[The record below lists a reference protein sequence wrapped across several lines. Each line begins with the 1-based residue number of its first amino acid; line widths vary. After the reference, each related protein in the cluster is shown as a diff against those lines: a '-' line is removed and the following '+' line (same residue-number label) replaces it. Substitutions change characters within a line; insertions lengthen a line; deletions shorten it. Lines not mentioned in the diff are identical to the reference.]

1 MVIAVTVKEKDNT
14 QRYPK
19 LKIMQE
25 IGTIVLFTDDG
36 MGTVVSGTKYSIGH
50 WSSQWKTDEFEDF
63 EGIVTLE
70 G

>member
-1 MVIAVTVKEKDNT
+1 MAIGVTVKEKDNT
-14 QRYPK
+14 RGYPK

-50 WSSQWKTDEFEDF
+50 GS
-63 EGIVTLE
+63 
-70 G
+70 